1 LTTRLIA
8 LLAAVTT
15 IALLVAGCGS
25 SDDSTTDAA
34 DNGETLTKA
43 EFVKQANA
51 ICAGGNKEIE
61 NGFEELAE
69 EEGISE
75 KKPPSEEFQEE
86 AIESVVI
93 PGVQSQL
100 DEIRALG
107 FPDDEAEAIVESA
120 EEDLEEAEED
130 PKTLGETDGFKET
143 NKEARAYGLTVCG
156 KE

>member
-1 LTTRLIA
+1 LNTRLIA
-8 LLAAVTT
+8 LLAALTT

-25 SDDSTTDAA
+25 SDDRTTDSAGDAA
-34 DNGETLTKA
+34 APTKA
-43 EFVKQANA
+43 EFIKEANA
-51 ICAGGNKEIE
+51 ICTSGNKEIE

-69 EEGISE
+69 EEGFSE

-86 AIESVVI
+86 AIETVVI

-107 FPDDEAEAIVESA
+107 FPDDEAEAIVDSA
-120 EEDLEEAEED
+120 EEDLEEAEDD
-130 PKTLGETDGFKET
+130 PKTLGETDAFKET
-143 NKEARAYGLTVCG
+143 NKEARAYGLSVCG